1 MDGNSVTA
9 RPLFDTFL
17 GIDLSAGA
25 HTISLSYEPE
35 GLRTGAVITAG
46 SAAFVGI
53 CAAVYFT
60 LNRRKKDES

>member
-1 MDGNSVTA
+1 MYK
-9 RPLFDTFL
+9 RQ
-17 GIDLSAGA
+17 
-25 HTISLSYEPE
+25 SLSYEPE

-53 CAAVYFT
+53 CAAVYFA